1 LIDDAL
7 PASSKECLMSL
18 SSTTAPVV
26 EVRHATKRFRTPEG
40 QTVHALA
47 GIDLSVSANEFV
59 TLLGPSGCGKTTLLR
74 TISGFEDLDSGSI
87 HIQGQAMNTIP
98 PYARPVNTVFQNYA
112 LFPHLSVGDNV
123 GYGLAVCKVPRRERE
138 RRVGEALEMVG
149 MSGMQQRSPGQLSG
163 GQQQR
168 VALARA
174 IVNRPA
180 LLLLDEPLSAL
191 DRHLRQTMQREL
203 KSLQSELGIAF
214 VFVTHDQEEALTM
227 SDRIVVLNDGH
238 IQQQGA
244 PTEIYDHPVN
254 AFVAEFIGES
264 NRFQGRLEPLDDRRS
279 RLHLAGGDSL
289 TLARPSFGA
298 SEALHVM
305 LRPEQFCMQKPA
317 ESADDYASL
326 KGRLAQKAFVGR
338 DMEITLETAAGQL
351 IKAALRGHDGQTL
364 AGRDIGDEIMLWYAT
379 SAPHVIAA

>member
-1 LIDDAL
+1 MK
-7 PASSKECLMSL
+7 PSSA
-18 SSTTAPVV
+18 TAPVV
-26 EVRHATKRFRTPEG
+26 EIRRATKRFRTPEG

-47 GIDLSVSANEFV
+47 GIDLSVNPNEFV

-74 TISGFEDLDSGSI
+74 TISGFEALDDGSI
-87 HIQGQAMNTIP
+87 HIQGRAMNHIP
-98 PYARPVNTVFQNYA
+98 PHSRPVNTVFQNYA

-123 GYGLAVCKVPRRERE
+123 GYGLAVRKVPRRERE
-138 RRVGEALEMVG
+138 MRVGEALEMVG
-149 MSGMQQRSPGQLSG
+149 MNGMQQRSPGQLSG

-227 SDRIVVLNDGH
+227 SDRIVVLNGGH
-238 IQQQGA
+238 IQQEGS
-244 PTEIYDHPVN
+244 PSEIYNRPVN
-254 AFVAEFIGES
+254 TFVAEFIGES
-264 NRFQGRLEPLDDRRS
+264 NRFQGMLEPFDGQFSRLRLED
-279 RLHLAGGDSL
+279 GDTL
-289 TLARPSFGA
+289 TLMSPASGA
-298 SEALHVM
+298 ADALHVM
-305 LRPEQFCMQKPA
+305 LRPEQFCVHKPTEAA
-317 ESADDYASL
+317 EEYASL
-326 KGRLAQKAFVGR
+326 CGRLAQKAFVGR
-338 DMEITLETAAGQL
+338 DMEITLETASGRP
-351 IKAALRGHDGQTL
+351 IKAALRGHDSRTL
-364 AGRDIGDEIMLWYAT
+364 AERNVGDEVTLWYAT

>member
-1 LIDDAL
+1 MN
-7 PASSKECLMSL
+7 PSFTM
-18 SSTTAPVV
+18 APVV
-26 EVRHATKRFRTPEG
+26 EIRRATKRFRTPEG

-47 GIDLSVSANEFV
+47 GIDLSVNANEFV

-74 TISGFEDLDSGSI
+74 TISGFEALDDGSI
-87 HIQGQAMNTIP
+87 HIQGRAMNTIP

-112 LFPHLSVGDNV
+112 LFPHLSVADNV
-123 GYGLAVCKVPRRERE
+123 GYGLAVRKVPRRERD
-138 RRVGEALEMVG
+138 RRVAEALEMVG
-149 MSGMQQRSPGQLSG
+149 MSGMQQRSPSQLSG

-227 SDRIVVLNDGH
+227 SDRIVVLNGGH

-244 PTEIYDHPVN
+244 PTEIYDRPVN

-264 NRFQGRLEPLDDRRS
+264 NRFQGRLEPLDGRRS
-279 RLHLAGGDSL
+279 RLHFAGGDSL
-289 TLARPSFGA
+289 TLARPANDMVG
-298 SEALHVM
+298 ALHVM
-305 LRPEQFCMQKPA
+305 LRPEQFCVHKPA
-317 ESADDYASL
+317 ESNEDYACL
-326 KGRLAQKAFVGR
+326 RGRLAQKVFIGR
-338 DMEITLETAAGQL
+338 DLEITLETAAGQP
-351 IKAALRGHDGQTL
+351 IKAALRGHDSQTL
-364 AGRDIGDEIMLWYAT
+364 VGRDIGDEITLWYAT